1 MANSE
6 HRKRFITFAIIY
18 TCICAAVISV
28 AVFFQYRAYTKNY
41 NLAAARICA
50 LVQEKYPDVTGSSIA
65 EILNDNVSE
74 KYDDNGKE
82 FMQKYGIDMES
93 DSVIMENDKE
103 MKRFI
108 TIDIVAVVFMSAGFL
123 GYIFSQRRYYE
134 NQISQM
140 TACLRRINE
149 GSYMLKMDD
158 SKEGAVS
165 ILKSELYKTAVMMR
179 EAAENA
185 KADKIMLKDSL
196 SDISHQLKTPL
207 TSLSINLENLEDNPD
222 MDEASKN
229 RILRRAKHDVVN
241 ISHMVLAILK
251 LSRLEADVVEFN
263 EKETKLSD
271 ITESAADRVTA
282 LCDLKDISLKIK
294 KDSDRNAVV
303 YCDSYWQTEAVTNIV
318 KNAVEHAAKNVA
330 IGYYSYEMYDEI
342 VVENDGR
349 AISDEDK
356 KNIFKRFYRGQDF
369 AADSVG
375 IGLSLAESIIRHD
388 NGYVMVDDLFNEKK
402 ECEGTRFVVRYL
414 R

>member
-1 MANSE
+1 MANSGD
-6 HRKRFITFAIIY
+6 RKRFITFAIIY

-108 TIDIVAVVFMSAGFL
+108 TIDIVAAIFMSAGFL

-149 GSYMLKMDD
+149 GSYM
-158 SKEGAVS
+158 
-165 ILKSELYKTAVMMR
+165 LKSELYKTAVMMR

-241 ISHMVLAILK
+241 ISHMVSAILK

>member
-1 MANSE
+1 M
-6 HRKRFITFAIIY
+6 
-18 TCICAAVISV
+18 
-28 AVFFQYRAYTKNY
+28 
-41 NLAAARICA
+41 
-50 LVQEKYPDVTGSSIA
+50 
-65 EILNDNVSE
+65 VS
-74 KYDDNGKE
+74 
-82 FMQKYGIDMES
+82 
-93 DSVIMENDKE
+93 
-103 MKRFI
+103 
-108 TIDIVAVVFMSAGFL
+108 
-123 GYIFSQRRYYE
+123 
-134 NQISQM
+134 
-140 TACLRRINE
+140 
-149 GSYMLKMDD
+149 
-158 SKEGAVS
+158 
-165 ILKSELYKTAVMMR
+165 
-179 EAAENA
+179 
-185 KADKIMLKDSL
+185 
-196 SDISHQLKTPL
+196 
-207 TSLSINLENLEDNPD
+207 
-222 MDEASKN
+222 
-229 RILRRAKHDVVN
+229 
-241 ISHMVLAILK
+241 AILK

>member
-1 MANSE
+1 
-6 HRKRFITFAIIY
+6 
-18 TCICAAVISV
+18 
-28 AVFFQYRAYTKNY
+28 
-41 NLAAARICA
+41 
-50 LVQEKYPDVTGSSIA
+50 
-65 EILNDNVSE
+65 
-74 KYDDNGKE
+74 
-82 FMQKYGIDMES
+82 
-93 DSVIMENDKE
+93 
-103 MKRFI
+103 
-108 TIDIVAVVFMSAGFL
+108 
-123 GYIFSQRRYYE
+123 
-134 NQISQM
+134 
-140 TACLRRINE
+140 
-149 GSYMLKMDD
+149 
-158 SKEGAVS
+158 
-165 ILKSELYKTAVMMR
+165 
-179 EAAENA
+179 
-185 KADKIMLKDSL
+185 
-196 SDISHQLKTPL
+196 
-207 TSLSINLENLEDNPD
+207 

-241 ISHMVLAILK
+241 ISHMVSAILK

-282 LCDLKDISLKIK
+282 LCDLKDIRLKIK
-294 KDSDRNAVV
+294 KDSDTNAVV

-342 VVENDGR
+342 VVENDGM

-356 KNIFKRFYRGQDF
+356 KNIFKRFYRGQNF

>member
-6 HRKRFITFAIIY
+6 DRKRFITFAIIY

-50 LVQEKYPDVTGSSIA
+50 LVQEKYPYVTGSSIA

-123 GYIFSQRRYYE
+123 RYIFSQRRYYE

-158 SKEGAVS
+158 SKEGGS
-165 ILKSELYKTAVMMR
+165 FHT
-179 EAAENA
+179 
-185 KADKIMLKDSL
+185 
-196 SDISHQLKTPL
+196 
-207 TSLSINLENLEDNPD
+207 
-222 MDEASKN
+222 
-229 RILRRAKHDVVN
+229 
-241 ISHMVLAILK
+241 
-251 LSRLEADVVEFN
+251 
-263 EKETKLSD
+263 
-271 ITESAADRVTA
+271 
-282 LCDLKDISLKIK
+282 
-294 KDSDRNAVV
+294 
-303 YCDSYWQTEAVTNIV
+303 
-318 KNAVEHAAKNVA
+318 
-330 IGYYSYEMYDEI
+330 
-342 VVENDGR
+342 
-349 AISDEDK
+349 
-356 KNIFKRFYRGQDF
+356 
-369 AADSVG
+369 
-375 IGLSLAESIIRHD
+375 
-388 NGYVMVDDLFNEKK
+388 
-402 ECEGTRFVVRYL
+402 
-414 R
+414 